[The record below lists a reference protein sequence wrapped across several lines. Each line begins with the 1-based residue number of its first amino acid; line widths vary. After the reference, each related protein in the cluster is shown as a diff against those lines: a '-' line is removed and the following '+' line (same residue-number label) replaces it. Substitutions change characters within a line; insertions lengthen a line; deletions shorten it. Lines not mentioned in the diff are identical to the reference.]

1 MPRLTYRGNVYQP
14 SEKKSSKLTRVVGLP
29 HTYRG
34 AVYHYEPVGKEMD
47 SYLEQY
53 ESTTKHS

>member
-14 SEKKSSKLTRVVGLP
+14 SEKRSEKLSRVHGAS

-34 AVYHYEPVGKEMD
+34 AVYHYASKTVDKSKED
-47 SYLEQY
+47 TSLAV
-53 ESTTKHS
+53 

>member
-14 SEKKSSKLTRVVGLP
+14 SEKRSEKLDRVQGAA

-34 AVYHYEPVGKEMD
+34 AVYHYESVEKDMD
-47 SYLEQY
+47 SYLNQ
-53 ESTTKHS
+53 HSKVH

>member
-14 SEKKSSKLTRVVGLP
+14 SEKRSEKLDRGQGAE

-34 AVYHYEPVGKEMD
+34 AVYHYSSKMVDKSKED
-47 SYLEQY
+47 TSL
-53 ESTTKHS
+53 SV

>member
-14 SEKKSSKLTRVVGLP
+14 SEKKSEKLTRVVGLP

-34 AVYHYEPVGKEMD
+34 AVYHYESVEKE
-47 SYLEQY
+47 
-53 ESTTKHS
+53 KVV

>member
-14 SEKKSSKLTRVVGLP
+14 VERRSEKLDRVQGAA

-34 AVYHYEPVGKEMD
+34 AVYHYSSKKIEKSKEET
-47 SYLEQY
+47 SL
-53 ESTTKHS
+53 SA

>member
-14 SEKKSSKLTRVVGLP
+14 SEKRSEKLDRVQGAA

-34 AVYHYEPVGKEMD
+34 AVYHYSSKKIEKSKEET
-47 SYLEQY
+47 SL
-53 ESTTKHS
+53 SA

>member
-14 SEKKSSKLTRVVGLP
+14 SEKKSEKLTRVVGLP

-34 AVYHYEPVGKEMD
+34 ATYHYEPVEKE
-47 SYLEQY
+47 
-53 ESTTKHS
+53 KVV

>member
-14 SEKKSSKLTRVVGLP
+14 SEKRSDKLQRVSGAS

-34 AVYHYEPVGKEMD
+34 TVYHYTSKALDKSKED
-47 SYLEQY
+47 NSLAV
-53 ESTTKHS
+53 